1 MGEPNQAHTDPA
13 RSFRESP
20 EAHSSVIG
28 GGSLGDPRL
37 SVSTFAGANEG
48 SHNRRRPW
56 VWALA
61 WVGGFAGAIAIFIL
75 IVR

>member
-1 MGEPNQAHTDPA
+1 MSESGPTHSDSA

-20 EAHSSVIG
+20 QAQSSTIG
-28 GGSLGDPRL
+28 GLHSDPRL
-37 SVSTFAGANEG
+37 SASVMADANEG
-48 SHNRRRPW
+48 SRNKRRPW
-56 VWALA
+56 LWALA

>member
-1 MGEPNQAHTDPA
+1 MSETGPTHTDPA

-20 EAHSSVIG
+20 EAQSSTVG
-28 GGSLGDPRL
+28 GLYGDPRL
-37 SVSTFAGANEG
+37 SASVMADANEG
-48 SHNRRRPW
+48 SRNRRRPW
-56 VWALA
+56 VGALS

>member
-1 MGEPNQAHTDPA
+1 MSESGPTHTDPA

-20 EAHSSVIG
+20 EAQSSTIG
-28 GGSLGDPRL
+28 GLHSDPRL
-37 SVSTFAGANEG
+37 SASVMGDANQG
-48 SHNRRRPW
+48 SQNKRRPW
-56 VWALA
+56 LWALA